1 MSTSFYDSLQESTL
15 SKTMPQSIF
24 FHVLLVFGIGFGI
37 HSTTNVKDATLLDI
51 TIVNTHSDQAPEKA
65 DLIAQVNQQA
75 SGDTN
80 VDNRPTSMMASKSLV
95 TPNELSP
102 LESEKA
108 SPNTPPVLS
117 VTVLT
122 TKAETAKLAPKVEE
136 QPQEQDPIQQSEEN
150 ADRAAEEKQLASEVA
165 EREANYA
172 KMPRKL
178 YLTSVNARNAIEAE
192 YIDSWAKK
200 IERIGTTN
208 FPVEAI
214 RYKQSGK
221 LIVEVT
227 LDHWGR
233 VVSSRIKKPSGSR
246 ILDNGAIKIINIA
259 GDPSYPELPKT
270 VREKFDQLV
279 ITRTFIFDAGTPAN
293 GDSHRLTTQ

>member
-15 SKTMPQSIF
+15 AKTMPQSIF
-24 FHVLLVFGIGFGI
+24 FHALLIFGIGFGI
-37 HSTTNVKDATLLDI
+37 HNTTKIKDATLLDI
-51 TIVNTHSDQAPEKA
+51 TIVNMHSDKAPEEA
-65 DLIAQVNQQA
+65 ELIAQVNQDA

-80 VDNRPTSMMASKSLV
+80 IKNRPTSMMASKSLNA
-95 TPNELSP
+95 PNELSP
-102 LESEKA
+102 LASEKS
-108 SPNTPPVLS
+108 SPNTPPVLNIA
-117 VTVLT
+117 VLT
-122 TKAETAKLAPKVEE
+122 TKGETFKRAPKVEE
-136 QPQEQDPIQQSEEN
+136 QPQEQDPTQKAEEN
-150 ADRAAEEKQLASEVA
+150 ADKAAEEKQLASEVA

-178 YLTSVNARNAIEAE
+178 YLTSVSARNAIEAE

-214 RYKQSGK
+214 RYKKSGQ

-227 LDHWGR
+227 LDHHGS
-233 VVSSRIKKPSGSR
+233 VVSSRVKKSSKSR
-246 ILDNGAIKIINIA
+246 ILDNGALRIIKIA
-259 GDPSYPELPKT
+259 GDPSYLPLPKT

-279 ITRTFIFDAGTPAN
+279 ITRTFIFDAGTPSN
-293 GDSHRLTTQ
+293 GNVHKLTTQ